1 MTVANRLRTQQILR
15 RAEGYLELGMPRHAL
30 EALEKIVDPGT
41 FRSRA
46 LQLQGYALR
55 SLGRYEDAIAPL
67 AIAAERTPNDI
78 HVWLALGWCY
88 KRIHRLDLAI
98 EALER
103 AQEASPD
110 EAVIHYNLSCYW
122 SLAGNKERTLEYLAR
137 ALELAPDYRDMIP
150 TETDFDPLRSDP
162 DFRSLV
168 ALEV

>member
-30 EALEKIVDPGT
+30 DALESIRDPGT
-41 FRSRA
+41 FIGRA
-46 LQLQGYALR
+46 SQLEGYALR
-55 SLGRYEDAIAPL
+55 ALGRYEDAIAPL
-67 AIAAERTPNDI
+67 TAAAARTPNDI

-98 EALER
+98 EALEQ
-103 AQEASPD
+103 ALEASPD

-122 SLAGNKERTLEYLAR
+122 SLAGNKERTLEYLSR
-137 ALELAPDYRDMIP
+137 ALELEPDYRDMIP
-150 TETDFDPLRSDP
+150 SETDFDPLRSDP
-162 DFRSLV
+162 DFRSLA